1 MKKEYSD
8 NLISIYPQMFMGDWG
23 NTTPSI
29 FQKLYNRVLFWLQLR
44 YPYFRKFGH
53 KNGMNPYNFGFEC
66 GDGWRGILGQL
77 ITKIKELD
85 GKSGVVTQIAQV
97 KEKFGG
103 LRFYPLAGAG
113 TGVWKLITDYEEKSY
128 GVCEFTG
135 SQTNV
140 GLWTYQWMSTMS
152 KKYAEEHYKVKKEEG
167 RIPNGLVFED
177 CWKPAEASKTIVL
190 NKKYK

>member
-1 MKKEYSD
+1 MRKEYSD
-8 NLISIYPQMFMGDWG
+8 KLISMYPQMFMGDWG
-23 NTTPSI
+23 NKTPSI

-66 GDGWRGILGQL
+66 GDGWRGILSEL

-85 GKSGVVTQIAQV
+85 GKSGVVTQVSQV

-103 LRFYPLAGAG
+103 LRFYPLAGAD
-113 TGVWKLITDYEEKSY
+113 TEIWKLIVDYEKKSF

-140 GLWTYQWMSTMS
+140 GMWTYQWMSTMS
-152 KKYAEEHYKVKKEEG
+152 KKYAEEYYNIKKEEG

-177 CWKPAEASKTIVL
+177 CWKPAMAAKTIVL
-190 NKKYK
+190 NKKSK